1 MKTNA
6 ISPPPPRQVC
16 KHEIKQCPRCGS
28 AFECKMNNIIHCQC
42 TQVSMPN
49 GLPSWVDELYDDCLC
64 PRCLRILATEAKE
77 RPEQ

>member
-1 MKTNA
+1 
-6 ISPPPPRQVC
+6 
-16 KHEIKQCPRCGS
+16 
-28 AFECKMNNIIHCQC
+28 
-42 TQVSMPN
+42 MPN